1 MTALVLR
8 FLYIGLF
15 AVGGGLSAISL
26 IQEEVVEHL
35 GWLTAETLVDILA
48 IAEMTPGPIAVNAAS
63 FVGMN
68 LHGISGA
75 IAATVACVLPGC
87 VISCLIYRANSSL
100 QRNLRWRCAL
110 KILRAAVVGVM
121 VSGGLVILKNTLC
134 FEAGGLD
141 GIAVICLAG
150 GLVFYRRWR
159 GSPIL
164 FMLVMGTIC
173 GIFRLILLKFGVN
186 LSILST

>member
-1 MTALVLR
+1 MTALALR

-15 AVGGGLSAISL
+15 SIGGGLSAISL
-26 IQEEVVEHL
+26 IQAEIVNKL
-35 GWLTAETLVDILA
+35 GWVTAETLVDLMA

-63 FVGMN
+63 FVGMS
-68 LHGISGA
+68 LHGIPGA

-87 VISCLIYRANSSL
+87 VISCLIYRANSRL
-100 QRNLRWRCAL
+100 QRNLRWRRAL

-134 FEAGGLD
+134 FEDGGLD

-150 GLVFYRRWR
+150 GLALYRRWK

-164 FMLVMGTIC
+164 FMLAMGTIC
-173 GIFRLILLKFGVN
+173 GVFRLILLKFGAN
-186 LSILST
+186 PSILSA